1 MSSPALFGQIAV
13 RYGYATPDQVREALA
28 RQEKYLAAHV
38 QKPIGEVL
46 KEMGL
51 LTDRRI
57 ARILR
62 GQGYRRERSASKEVA
77 RMAVEEKMATQAQV
91 DECLALQE
99 SRFRETKKMSSL
111 ADLLFEK
118 RLIDKSAQR
127 SLLRAQRRMEKG
139 QSDRHTTI
147 AYGVKEC
154 ANCFE
159 TVHVDA
165 TKCPHCGNGFGT
177 IELAIPCPK
186 CSAPQTDGSE
196 FCAKCGANLVTGVAP
211 SRPFAAAGRC
221 PGCGR
226 IMSPDQRVCFQCGYL
241 RPAPIGRRVSR
252 ALGGLVEYVWGAG
265 KPVVALLVVA
275 ILVIVGIR
283 FWPRLRQTSSDLA
296 YGESESRL
304 RKCVDEVAKA
314 LLYRDVV
321 RVRKLMVSDPAGTP
335 DGELLSALVGAK
347 GVPVEVV
354 ECRIAEVLPGEDEAS
369 AYVDID
375 LKCTEEAPPHEK
387 TGNPWGDLELVVGQA
402 LTKGKQFTKRLT
414 WRFTRVG
421 SEWRLESP

>member
-1 MSSPALFGQIAV
+1 MSTPALFGQIAV
-13 RYGYATPDQVREALA
+13 RYGYATPEQVHEALA

-51 LTDRRI
+51 LSDRRI

-62 GQGYRRERSASKEVA
+62 GQGYRRERSASKEVG
-77 RMAVEEKMATQAQV
+77 RMAVEEKMATQVQV
-91 DECLALQE
+91 DECLTLQE
-99 SRFRETKKMSSL
+99 ARFRETKKMSAL
-111 ADLLFEK
+111 AELLFEK
-118 RLIDKSAQR
+118 RYIDKSAQR
-127 SLLRAQRRMEKG
+127 ALLRAQRRMEKG

-165 TKCPHCGNGFGT
+165 EKCPHCGNGLGA
-177 IELAIPCPK
+177 IDIAIPCPK
-186 CSAPQTDGSE
+186 CSAAQTDGSE

-211 SRPFAAAGRC
+211 SRPVVAAGRC

-226 IMSPDQRVCFQCGYL
+226 IMSPDQRVCFQCGFL
-241 RPAPIGRRVSR
+241 KPPPIGRRAAKAV
-252 ALGGLVEYVWGAG
+252 GGLVGYVWDAG
-265 KPVVALLVVA
+265 KPLIALLVVA

-283 FWPRLRQTSSDLA
+283 FWPKLRQTSSELA

-304 RKCVDEVAKA
+304 KKRVDEVAKA

-321 RVRKLMVSDPAGTP
+321 RVRRMLVADTAGLP
-335 DGELLSALVGAK
+335 DDVLLSWLVGAK

-354 ECRIAEVLPGEDEAS
+354 DCRVAETYTGDDDAC

-375 LKCTEEAPPHEK
+375 LKCAEEPPRHD
-387 TGNPWGDLELVVGQA
+387 TSGNPWGDLELAIGQTLA
-402 LTKGKQFTKRLT
+402 KGKQFTKRLT
-414 WRFTRVG
+414 WRFKRVG
-421 SEWRLESP
+421 DEWKWEAP